1 MVGAAVKWTPA
12 DTGEGSSLSRYSY
25 RFGLS
30 GWGGHMIARGW
41 DLPVTVEAGNAGVDL
56 GAARFCEECQQI
68 CYTGATEFW
77 SRPHHLAEIRKIVVN
92 SLQLKPS

>member
-1 MVGAAVKWTPA
+1 MGR
-12 DTGEGSSLSRYSY
+12 SQ
-25 RFGLS
+25 
-30 GWGGHMIARGW
+30 IARGW

-77 SRPHHLAEIRKIVVN
+77 SRPHHLAEIRKNRGKFLAVETIVT
-92 SLQLKPS
+92 STTGRKTL